1 MFAVFS
7 VPPGVGWSTSPSP
20 GVEAASELVAI
31 VFCSGGGFVVGRAAA
46 LRGVHRFVGLVACA
60 TVQIWCVQ
68 KGPR

>member
-31 VFCSGGGFVVGRAAA
+31 VFCSGGGLLSVGQQHYEECI
-46 LRGVHRFVGLVACA
+46 GS
-60 TVQIWCVQ
+60 
-68 KGPR
+68 